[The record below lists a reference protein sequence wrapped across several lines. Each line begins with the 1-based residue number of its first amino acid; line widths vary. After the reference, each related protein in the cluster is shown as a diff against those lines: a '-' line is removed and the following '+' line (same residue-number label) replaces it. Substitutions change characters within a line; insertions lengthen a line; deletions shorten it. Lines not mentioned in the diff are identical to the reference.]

1 MNSKMKYQRKFI
13 VKVLKFENNTI
24 TFVGFIKKIYNG
36 SIGKFYSIS
45 SKKENAKIWKYKKNC
60 ENKISFLKD
69 TLDPTKSKL
78 KKYDFEIIEITDKQ
92 TLRKIKL
99 KKLKK

>member
-1 MNSKMKYQRKFI
+1 MEYKRKFI

-45 SKKENAKIWKYKKNC
+45 SEKENAKIWKYKKNC
-60 ENKISFLKD
+60 ENKIKFLKD
-69 TLDPTKSKL
+69 NLDPTKSKL